1 MKFCMMVIIYNNAFM
16 EMILILNITL
26 NKQNWEGI
34 YWKKKKKKKTKFTS
48 NILKKKKKKKKKE
61 AKKPLS
67 DKQKNI

>member
-34 YWKKKKKKKTKFTS
+34 YWKKKKNKKK
-48 NILKKKKKKKKKE
+48 IKKKKKKE

>member
-34 YWKKKKKKKTKFTS
+34 YWKKKKK
-48 NILKKKKKKKKKE
+48 E
-61 AKKPLS
+61 AKKPLI